1 MPLRHWLPDPA
12 DAQTHVSV
20 VMDAPALLPVLPAG
34 RQFELDLASRRE
46 SCEEAR
52 LALEQ
57 FLAPWELD
65 AAATFAIELV
75 LEEVLMN
82 IIWHAGA
89 ATSGDPEPIHLVAR
103 VQDDAIVLC
112 FEDKG
117 IAFDPTHAAEPVVP
131 ASLDDARPGGL
142 GIALVRKFARSLVYE
157 RAGPHNRLTVSVA
170 R

>member
-1 MPLRHWLPDPA
+1 
-12 DAQTHVSV
+12 
-20 VMDAPALLPVLPAG
+20 MDAPALLSGLPAG
-34 RQFELDLASRRE
+34 RQFELDLPSRRE

-52 LALEQ
+52 LALER
-57 FLAPWELD
+57 FLAPWALD
-65 AAATFAIELV
+65 AKATFAIELV

-82 IIWHAGA
+82 IVWHAGA
-89 ATSGDPEPIHLVAR
+89 TASGDPAPIRLAAL

-117 IAFDPTHAAEPVVP
+117 TAFDPTHAAEPVMP
-131 ASLDDARPGGL
+131 ASIEDARPGGL

-157 RAGPHNRLTVSVA
+157 RAGNRNRLTVSVA